1 MAGGSASKDAVVI
14 GAGPN
19 GLVAANLLV
28 DAGWDVLVLETQPE
42 VGGAVRSDT
51 DVAPGFVHD
60 AFSAFYPLSLASPVI
75 PALHLE
81 EHGLVWRHAPAILGN
96 PLPDGSWAMLHRGV
110 EDTVAGLEQ
119 HAAGDGDAWR
129 KLHQDWL
136 RIGPSLIQALLTPF
150 PPVKGGLATLLKL
163 PKVGGLDYVRT
174 LLEPASTMGG
184 KRFADEAGQLLIAG
198 NALHADIPMD
208 AAGSGLLGLLL
219 AMSGQ
224 TVGFPVPEG
233 GSGRLTQ
240 AMADR
245 LRAKGGQIRTGTR
258 VAKVLVDRRR
268 VRGVVT
274 ADGER
279 IDARAVVADV
289 AATALYG
296 ELVDY
301 AELPDRVRR
310 GMLRYEHDPGT
321 IKVDWALSSPVPWAS
336 PPPVA
341 PGTVHV
347 IDSMDQLSR
356 TQTEITSHSV
366 PSEPFL
372 LVGQMT
378 TSDPTRSPA
387 GTEAVWAYTHVPQVT
402 HRDAGADGITG
413 RWDRD
418 ENERMADRMQARIE
432 KYAPDFASRI
442 IARRVM
448 GPHELQA
455 RDENLVQGALGGG
468 TANFHQQ
475 VIFRPIAG
483 LGRADTP
490 VRGLFLGSASAHPG
504 GGVHGAPGANAAR
517 AVVAAARTGRL

>member
-1 MAGGSASKDAVVI
+1 
-14 GAGPN
+14 
-19 GLVAANLLV
+19 
-28 DAGWDVLVLETQPE
+28 
-42 VGGAVRSDT
+42 
-51 DVAPGFVHD
+51 
-60 AFSAFYPLSLASPVI
+60 
-75 PALHLE
+75 
-81 EHGLVWRHAPAILGN
+81 
-96 PLPDGSWAMLHRGV
+96 MLHREV
-110 EDTVAGLEQ
+110 ADTVAGLEQ

-129 KLHQDWL
+129 RLHQAWL
-136 RIGPSLIQALLTPF
+136 TIGPSLVTALLTPF
-150 PPVKGGLATLLKL
+150 PPVRGALGTLARL
-163 PKVGGLDYVRT
+163 PKVGGLDFVRT

-184 KRFADEAGQLLIAG
+184 TRFSAEAGQLLLAG

-208 AAGSGLLGLLL
+208 SAGSGLLGLLL

-245 LRAKGGQIRTGTR
+245 LTSKGGRIRCSTR
-258 VAKVLVDRRR
+258 VTRVLVDRRR
-268 VRGVVT
+268 VQGVVT

-279 IDARAVVADV
+279 IEARAVVADV

-296 ELVDY
+296 DLVEF
-301 AELPDRVRR
+301 AELPERIRR
-310 GMLRYEHDPGT
+310 GMQRFEYDPGT
-321 IKVDWALSSPVPWAS
+321 IKVDWALSSTIPWTS
-336 PPPVA
+336 PPPTL

-356 TQTEITSHSV
+356 TQTEISSHSI

-378 TSDPTRSPA
+378 TADPSRSPA
-387 GTEAVWAYTHVPQVT
+387 GTESLWAYTHVPQVT
-402 HRDAGADGITG
+402 HRDAGPDGLTG

-418 ENERMADRMQARIE
+418 ECERMADRMQARIE
-432 KYAPDFASRI
+432 KYAPDFASTI
-442 IARRVM
+442 IARRVL

-468 TANFHQQ
+468 TANLHQQ
-475 VIFRPIAG
+475 VVFRPVAG

-517 AVVAAARTGRL
+517 AVLAAARTGRL